1 MGHMRRSPS
10 TQTGRGNVSRSN
22 TNGGHLSMR
31 TTKWRSLWRLLATLA
46 IFGLLAAACGGDD
59 DATDPP
65 ADGGD
70 NSSTPAGD
78 GDTDGGDANADD
90 SSSDSSNGDDAT
102 SANDGSSNVT
112 ESIVIG
118 AISTLDGPFA
128 ALGDFSMHGVKLAL
142 LEYGGQLD
150 GTDTR
155 DGVSGA
161 SVAGIPIELVI
172 EGSDATPDVAVEA
185 TRKMVEQDGA
195 NIVVG
200 PLSGDEGLAL
210 KDYIRDIPDV
220 TLVNGTSASQDLTLR
235 DPAANVFRFGGDGAM
250 WTFGVG
256 TYAYQELGYRDIAVI
271 AEDYSYPYDQVGAVL
286 SEFCSAGGTVAERIW
301 VPLGTQ
307 DYSSFVA
314 QIPSDVDAV
323 FFAMGG
329 TDAINFVKQ
338 YDQFTG
344 QAIPLIA
351 GPTAVDQSV
360 LDELGDR
367 AEGLVSSGPVV
378 DDSGLAAF
386 DEFAATLDEVF
397 PGQTPNTFNIY
408 YYIATKSAL
417 QALEEVGADISDGSS
432 AFQAALATQSW
443 ETPIGPVVLDEN
455 RQAVVDMYLRQVR
468 DGAQVTIE
476 TLPQVNATLGFDAEE
491 YIAQGSFSREN
502 PTCS

>member
-1 MGHMRRSPS
+1 
-10 TQTGRGNVSRSN
+10 
-22 TNGGHLSMR
+22 MR
-31 TTKWRSLWRLLATLA
+31 TPNGRALGRLLAV
-46 IFGLLAAACGGDD
+46 LAAASLFAVGCGDNGDSAEPADEPTATAASQDAPDSTEASDSTEADSDPEPSSTDD
-59 DATDPP
+59 DAPGTDR
-65 ADGGD
+65 
-70 NSSTPAGD
+70 
-78 GDTDGGDANADD
+78 
-90 SSSDSSNGDDAT
+90 
-102 SANDGSSNVT
+102 
-112 ESIVIG
+112 IVIG

-142 LEYGGQLD
+142 LEYGGTLD
-150 GTDTR
+150 GTATR

-210 KDYIRDIPDV
+210 KDYVRELPHV

-235 DPAANVFRFGGDGAM
+235 DPADNVFRFGGDGAM

-256 TYAYQELGYRDIAVI
+256 TYAYEELGYRRIATV

-286 SEFCSAGGTVAERIW
+286 TEFCALGGTVAERIW

-314 QIPSDVDAV
+314 QIPGDVDAV

-338 YDQFTG
+338 YDEFTG

-360 LDELGDR
+360 LSELGSR
-367 AEGLVSSGPVV
+367 AEGLISSGPVV
-378 DDSGLAAF
+378 DDSGLAEFDAF
-386 DEFAATLDEVF
+386 AEYLDSVF
-397 PGQTPNTFNIY
+397 PGQTPNIFNVY
-408 YYIATKSAL
+408 YYVATKSAL
-417 QALEEVGADISDGSS
+417 QALEEVGGDISDDSR
-432 AFQAALATQSW
+432 AFQAALAQQSW
-443 ETPIGPVVLDEN
+443 VTPIGPVSLDDN
-455 RQAVVDMYLRQVR
+455 RQAVVDMYLRRVES
-468 DGAQVTIE
+468 GAQGTIE
-476 TLPQVNATLGFDAEE
+476 TLPKVNATLGFDRDD

-502 PTCS
+502 PSCG

>member
-1 MGHMRRSPS
+1 MRPRNSK
-10 TQTGRGNVSRSN
+10 
-22 TNGGHLSMR
+22 L
-31 TTKWRSLWRLLATLA
+31 LWRLLAFLAMFTL
-46 IFGLLAAACGGDD
+46 IVSACG
-59 DATDPP
+59 
-65 ADGGD
+65 
-70 NSSTPAGD
+70 N
-78 GDTDGGDANADD
+78 DD
-90 SSSDSSNGDDAT
+90 SSDDGAPTAAPEATAAAEPTAAATAAPTAASTDTSSDEADTTPRTQGIT
-102 SANDGSSNVT
+102 
-112 ESIVIG
+112 IG

-142 LEYGGQLD
+142 LEYGGQLE

-155 DGVSGA
+155 DSVSGA
-161 SVAGIPIELVI
+161 SVAGVPIELVI

-185 TRKMVEQDGA
+185 TRKMVEQDNA
-195 NIVVG
+195 DIIIG

-256 TYAYQELGYRDIAVI
+256 TYAYEELGHRRIATI

-286 SEFCSAGGTVAERIW
+286 TEFCAAGGTVTDRIW

-314 QIPSDVDAV
+314 QIPDDVDAV

-338 YDQFTG
+338 YDEFTG

-360 LDELGDR
+360 LAELGDR

-378 DDSGLAAF
+378 DDSGLSEF
-386 DEFAATLDEVF
+386 DAFAARLDEVF
-397 PGQTPNTFNIY
+397 PGQTPNIFNIY

-417 QALEEVGADISDGSS
+417 QALEEVGADISDGSR
-432 AFQAALATQSW
+432 AFQAALAGQSW
-443 ETPIGPVVLDEN
+443 TTPIGPVFLDDK
-455 RQAVVDMYLRQVR
+455 RQAVVDMYLRQVQ
-468 DGAQVTIE
+468 DGSQVTIR
-476 TLPQVNATLGFDAEE
+476 TLPQVNATLGFDRDD
-491 YIAQGSFSREN
+491 YIAKGSFSREN
-502 PTCS
+502 PPCG

>member
-1 MGHMRRSPS
+1 
-10 TQTGRGNVSRSN
+10 
-22 TNGGHLSMR
+22 MR
-31 TTKWRSLWRLLATLA
+31 TPKRRALGRLLAV
-46 IFGLLAAACGGDD
+46 LAAASLFAVGCGDNGDSAEPADEPAATAAGQDAPDSTEASDASESDSDPEPSSTDD
-59 DATDPP
+59 DAPGTDR
-65 ADGGD
+65 
-70 NSSTPAGD
+70 
-78 GDTDGGDANADD
+78 
-90 SSSDSSNGDDAT
+90 
-102 SANDGSSNVT
+102 
-112 ESIVIG
+112 IVIG

-142 LEYGGQLD
+142 LEYGGTLD
-150 GTDTR
+150 GTATR

-195 NIVVG
+195 NIVIG

-210 KDYIRDIPDV
+210 KDYIRELPHV

-235 DPAANVFRFGGDGAM
+235 DPADNVFRFGGDGAM

-256 TYAYQELGYRDIAVI
+256 TYAYEELGYRRIATV

-286 SEFCSAGGTVAERIW
+286 TEFCALGGTVAERIW

-314 QIPSDVDAV
+314 QIPSDVDGV

-338 YDQFTG
+338 YDEFTG

-360 LDELGDR
+360 LSELGSR
-367 AEGLVSSGPVV
+367 AEGLISSGPVV
-378 DDSGLAAF
+378 DDSGLAEFDAF
-386 DEFAATLDEVF
+386 AEYLDSVF
-397 PGQTPNTFNIY
+397 PGQTPNIFNVY
-408 YYIATKSAL
+408 YYVAIKSAL
-417 QALEEVGADISDGSS
+417 QALEEVGGDINDDSR
-432 AFQAALATQSW
+432 AFQAALAQQSW
-443 ETPIGPVVLDEN
+443 VTPIGPVSLDDN
-455 RQAVVDMYLRQVR
+455 RQAVVDMYLRRVEN
-468 DGAQVTIE
+468 GAQGTIE
-476 TLPQVNATLGFDAEE
+476 TLPKVNATLGFDRDD

-502 PTCS
+502 PSCG

>member
-1 MGHMRRSPS
+1 
-10 TQTGRGNVSRSN
+10 
-22 TNGGHLSMR
+22 MR
-31 TTKWRSLWRLLATLA
+31 TPTLRSLWRLLAIVAAL
-46 IFGLLAAACGGDD
+46 GLIAAACGDD
-59 DATDPP
+59 DDTASDDIQLAT
-65 ADGGD
+65 
-70 NSSTPAGD
+70 SVPAGAE
-78 GDTDGGDANADD
+78 DTDGNTTDEPADD
-90 SSSDSSNGDDAT
+90 TTAEDEAPDD
-102 SANDGSSNVT
+102 DGAMNAT
-112 ESIVIG
+112 ESITIG

-142 LEYGGQLD
+142 LEYGGVLD

-161 SVAGIPIELVI
+161 TVAGIEINLLI

-185 TRKMVEQDGA
+185 TRKMVEQGGA
-195 NIVVG
+195 DIIVG

-210 KDYIRDIPDV
+210 KDYIRDMPEV

-235 DPAANVFRFGGDGAM
+235 DPAPNVFRFGGDGAM

-256 TYAYQELGYRDIAVI
+256 TYAYETLGYRNIAVI

-286 SEFCSAGGTVAERIW
+286 SEFCSAGGSVAERIW

-314 QIPSDVDAV
+314 QIPDDVDAV

-338 YDQFTG
+338 YDEFTG

-397 PGQTPNTFNIY
+397 PGQTPNTFNVY
-408 YYIATKSAL
+408 YYIAMKSVL
-417 QALEEVGADISDGSS
+417 QALEEVGADISDGSA
-432 AFQAALATQSW
+432 AFQAALAEQAW

-455 RQAVVDMYLRQVR
+455 RQAVVDMYLRQVQE
-468 DGAQVTIE
+468 GAQVTIK
-476 TLPQVNATLGFDAEE
+476 TLPQVNATLGFPAED
-491 YIAQGSFSREN
+491 YIAQGSFSRDN
-502 PTCS
+502 PACS

>member
-1 MGHMRRSPS
+1 MQPRNSK
-10 TQTGRGNVSRSN
+10 
-22 TNGGHLSMR
+22 L
-31 TTKWRSLWRLLATLA
+31 LWRLLAVLA
-46 IFGLLAAACGGDD
+46 MFSLIVTACGDD
-59 DATDPP
+59 DDASDEPTPTTAPETTAAPTADPEPSGTD
-65 ADGGD
+65 
-70 NSSTPAGD
+70 TP
-78 GDTDGGDANADD
+78 DD
-90 SSSDSSNGDDAT
+90 NGD
-102 SANDGSSNVT
+102 SARST
-112 ESIVIG
+112 QSITIG

-161 SVAGIPIELVI
+161 SVAGVPIELVI
-172 EGSDATPDVAVEA
+172 EGSDATPNVAVEA
-185 TRKMVEQDGA
+185 TRKMVEQDNA
-195 NIVVG
+195 DIIIG

-235 DPAANVFRFGGDGAM
+235 DPSPNVFRFGGDGAM

-256 TYAYQELGYRDIAVI
+256 TYAYEELGHRRIATI

-286 SEFCSAGGTVAERIW
+286 TEFCAAGGTVTDRIW

-314 QIPSDVDAV
+314 QIPDDVDAV

-338 YDQFTG
+338 YDEFTG

-360 LDELGDR
+360 LAELGDR

-378 DDSGLAAF
+378 DDSGLAEFDAF
-386 DEFAATLDEVF
+386 ASRLDEVF
-397 PGQTPNTFNIY
+397 PGQTPNTFNVY

-417 QALEEVGADISDGSS
+417 QALEETGADLSDGSQ
-432 AFQAALATQSW
+432 AFQDALAEQSW
-443 ETPIGPVVLDEN
+443 TTPIGPVALDDN
-455 RQAVVDMYLRQVR
+455 RQAVVDMYLRQVV
-468 DGAQVTIE
+468 DGAQVTIQ
-476 TLPQVNATLGFDAEE
+476 TLPQVNSTLGFDRDD
-491 YIAQGSFSREN
+491 YIAKGSFSRNN
-502 PTCS
+502 PPCG